1 MPRANSLTSAQQ
13 YIQGAHSLEFSPL
26 SLLVWHTPP
35 PFPKGAGQ
43 ISSTNI
49 DALEMGKR
57 LAVER
62 ELESLEDTLSTCKP
76 AFDDSGNFLVR
87 LNGIV

>member
-1 MPRANSLTSAQQ
+1 MLTP
-13 YIQGAHSLEFSPL
+13 GAVSVH
-26 SLLVWHTPP
+26 VQ
-35 PFPKGAGQ
+35 GAGQ
-43 ISSTNI
+43 ISSANI

-87 LNGIV
+87 FNGIVWCSTQAANWSVLPLSSSSP